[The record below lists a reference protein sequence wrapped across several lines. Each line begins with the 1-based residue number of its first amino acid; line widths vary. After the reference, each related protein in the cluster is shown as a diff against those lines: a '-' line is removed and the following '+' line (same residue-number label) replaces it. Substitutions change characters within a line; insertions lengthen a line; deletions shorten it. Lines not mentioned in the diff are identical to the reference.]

1 MHSLPIL
8 KFIIGCVTHFV
19 GVFILLLAFFFDLT
33 ERNLSTHFQSGGVI
47 TSLVTV
53 CITIHFKMCASITKN
68 WTEPENDAALQTFVE
83 LFERKNQHNI
93 YSDSIDHKN
102 LQQLA
107 GHVTNG
113 SKEEDFAY
121 LQKAGT
127 AKRLAWVIGDDGLT
141 LFLTQSNL
149 QAVRS
154 IGYEDRSIRKKLE
167 DGLHFRLGIF
177 YKSDKCVPATWDGVL
192 SLVDAH
198 YPNSISSKIRRHV
211 DALKKMSFDEI
222 EARARLSY
230 LAGASYFDVHQLAA
244 VGNSTDPRFMSEE
257 RFSECEGTLE
267 ESRGFLY
274 HRLGLSNL
282 FDGSGFTKDSNGV
295 LFVREYLQPNVLV
308 RDIAEFRYLDLP
320 IDISDLMPDA

>member
-8 KFIIGCVTHFV
+8 KVIIGCVTHFV

-83 LFERKNQHNI
+83 LFERKNQNNI
-93 YSDSIDHKN
+93 YSDSIHHKN

-222 EARARLSY
+222 
-230 LAGASYFDVHQLAA
+230 
-244 VGNSTDPRFMSEE
+244 
-257 RFSECEGTLE
+257 
-267 ESRGFLY
+267 
-274 HRLGLSNL
+274 
-282 FDGSGFTKDSNGV
+282 
-295 LFVREYLQPNVLV
+295 
-308 RDIAEFRYLDLP
+308 
-320 IDISDLMPDA
+320 